1 MRGQDGLAIVSVL
14 ALVSIPRVAPAGCRS
29 PKITNA
35 MCDGNYSSIEG
46 CVNAI
51 WNDLRFDPHASVL
64 PAIRLLSSAN
74 EYEYRNISP
83 SRNATWRWDRIV
95 LCERGIRTFETATR
109 NTLDLSAVPLVKS
122 LTHLPVVVDPSH
134 GTGKKPL
141 IMPMAMA
148 AVAAGSDGILIEVHP
163 KPEEALS
170 DGDQSLVPAEY
181 RELVKECGK
190 IAKAIDRTI

>member
-1 MRGQDGLAIVSVL
+1 MRGQAGLAIVSVL
-14 ALVSIPRVAPAGCRS
+14 ALASIPRVAPAGCPS

-64 PAIRLLSSAN
+64 PAIRLLGSAN

-95 LCERGIRTFETATR
+95 LCERGISSARDALELLTKPELGAALSPATR
-109 NTLDLSAVPLVKS
+109 ERLKQTLR
-122 LTHLPVVVDPSH
+122 TH
-134 GTGKKPL
+134 
-141 IMPMAMA
+141 
-148 AVAAGSDGILIEVHP
+148 
-163 KPEEALS
+163 EA
-170 DGDQSLVPAEY
+170 QQ
-181 RELVKECGK
+181 
-190 IAKAIDRTI
+190 KA